1 MPLTSH
7 WNFSQLGAFDVLD
20 TIPSPKIVAAGP
32 TARAVSIVGVVNA
45 ARALAKGTLL
55 GSVFWYDNNKAAGSQ
70 FLGTDHLV
78 SAIDAGAAV
87 TWVVSPLEVETFVEF
102 VGMTGPAAKMTN
114 ATLETA
120 YDGGLVYWKGQVASS
135 AKGEYSYTFSL
146 NVGGRVMELPADL
159 TLAVANEGGR

>member
-7 WNFSQLGAFDVLD
+7 WNFSQLGALDVID
-20 TIPSPKIVAAGP
+20 TVPPPKIAAAAP
-32 TARAVSIVGVVNA
+32 TARAVSILGVVNA
-45 ARALAKGTLL
+45 ARALAQGTLFDN
-55 GSVFWYDNNKAAGSQ
+55 VFWYDNNKAAGSQ

-78 SAIDAGAAV
+78 SAIDTGAAV

-102 VGMTGPAAKMTN
+102 ADMTGPAVKMTN

-146 NVGGRVMELPADL
+146 NVGGRVMELPANL
-159 TLAVANEGGR
+159 TLAVANKGGR